1 MEIFTFLK
9 NDQKAQQLAIQKIE
23 ATIQEVSQRDNTSK
37 QTSVKLLDAGSVI
50 SSVST
55 RRTQQWVNSCTKALF
70 EGDSVQSAVN
80 NDLNTKHKI
89 MSVKKGGR

>member
-1 MEIFTFLK
+1 M
-9 NDQKAQQLAIQKIE
+9 
-23 ATIQEVSQRDNTSK
+23 SQRDNTSK
-37 QTSVKLLDAGSVI
+37 QTTVKLSDAGSVI

-55 RRTQQWVNSCTKALF
+55 HRTQQWVNSCTEALF
-70 EGDSVQSAVN
+70 GGDSVQSAVN